1 MKKFLKENWFKII
14 TGIAMLIMSFGFFM
28 NSITQLKA
36 KDKNDLYITKGSFT
50 PGETFTSGCG
60 IYEGY
65 VYLVDFEVNG
75 ENHYYKVPVH
85 RFKTTNN

>member
-1 MKKFLKENWFKII
+1 MKKQLNGFRFLQI
-14 TGIAMLIMSFGFFM
+14 G
-28 NSITQLKA
+28 
-36 KDKNDLYITKGSFT
+36 NDLYITKGSFT
-50 PGETFTSGCG
+50 PGETCTSGCG

-75 ENHYYKVPVH
+75 ENHYYKVPIH